1 MGGKIMK
8 KTGKVIPKKKF
19 VFILCLLASILSI
32 RQTQAA
38 VSLSSFSNGEIEVL
52 FWEQTLENVYST
64 RDVTYPKKAK
74 GFNSGGVYEKR
85 KKLVKDD
92 ANSFCTLKDGMLEVK
107 SRVWK
112 EAAPSPFYAY
122 YHNTTEFYWE
132 VPNGDYDVE
141 VKLANPTLKSYSAF
155 LRSDTQTQSQTQKV
169 APGSE
174 VVLKGRIS
182 VVYEELS
189 LDVLAASE
197 AKTEKSAALNSVYIK
212 EIKISRAAKEEKGK
226 TPTLF
231 IAGDSTS
238 AYYSTGK
245 APWEGWGQELY
256 RYFKN
261 KDTTRQKSYKELGFN
276 TDYLSGYREYKMKD
290 ITIENWSVPGESTR
304 TFLESGKWDGILNKA
319 RPGDYVFVQFGHNDS
334 VKSKGIKY
342 TSISD
347 YKKNLNTFAKGCKQ
361 RGVQCVFLSP
371 IPKYA
376 FSSKGVCSPWVNHY
390 RTAMK
395 SVASANQIP
404 FLDIGSYG
412 ADFLT
417 NIGKE
422 NAKSYYMILEK
433 GKYPY
438 FSGGKN
444 DTIHLQKKG
453 AVKFAQIVAASIV
466 KDKRM
471 RNLASYLEVDTNY
484 YAGITK
490 TTSITKIRKSGK
502 KTRRLYWKKV
512 KYAKYYKIYIYN
524 RKKKSWTYA
533 AKRYGTK
540 AKLTGYSTKKNYKFK
555 VKAFY

>member
-1 MGGKIMK
+1 MK
-8 KTGKVIPKKKF
+8 RTGKVVQKKNF
-19 VFILCLLASILSI
+19 IFILCLLAGILSI
-32 RQTQAA
+32 RQTEAA
-38 VSLSSFSNGEIEVL
+38 VSLNSSSNGEIEIL

-74 GFNSGGVYEKR
+74 GFNSAGVYEKR
-85 KKLVKDD
+85 KKVIKDG
-92 ANSFCTLKDGMLEVK
+92 ANTFCTLKNGLLEVK
-107 SRVWK
+107 SQVWK

-141 VKLANPTLKSYSAF
+141 VILANPTLKTYSAF
-155 LRSDTQTQSQTQKV
+155 LGSDTQTQSQTQKV
-169 APGSE
+169 TPGSE
-174 VVLKGRIS
+174 EILKGRIS
-182 VVYEELS
+182 VVNKELA
-189 LDVLAASE
+189 LDILAFSE
-197 AKTEKSAALNSVYIK
+197 AKSEKSAGLNSVYIK
-212 EIKISRAAKEEKGK
+212 GIKIKKVAKEEKGK
-226 TPTLF
+226 IPTLF

-238 AYYSTGK
+238 AYYSTRK

-256 RYFKN
+256 QYFKN
-261 KDTTRQKSYKELGFN
+261 KNTVRQKSYEELGFN
-276 TDYLSGYREYKMKD
+276 TDYLNGYREYKMKD
-290 ITIENWSVPGESTR
+290 IIIENWSVPGESTR

-319 RPGDYVFVQFGHNDS
+319 RPGDYVFIQFGHNDS

-347 YKKNLNTFAKGCKQ
+347 YKKNLNTFVKGCKQ

-371 IPKYA
+371 IPKCV

-395 SVASANQIP
+395 SIASTNQIP

-422 NAKSYYMILEK
+422 NAKSYYMILKK
-433 GKYPY
+433 GKYSY
-438 FSGGKN
+438 FSQGKN

-453 AVKFAQIVAASIV
+453 AVKFAQIVAARIV
-466 KDKRM
+466 KEKKLKG
-471 RNLASYLEVDTNY
+471 LASYLKVDTNY
-484 YAGITK
+484 YSGITK
-490 TTSITKIRKSGK
+490 TLRFSSIKKSGK
-502 KTRRLYWKKV
+502 KTWHFTWKKV
-512 KYAKYYKIYIYN
+512 RYAKYYKIYVYN
-524 RKKKSWTYA
+524 NKKKTYQYI

-540 AKLTGYSTKKNYKFK
+540 AKIKGYSTKKKNKFR
-555 VKAFY
+555 VKAIF